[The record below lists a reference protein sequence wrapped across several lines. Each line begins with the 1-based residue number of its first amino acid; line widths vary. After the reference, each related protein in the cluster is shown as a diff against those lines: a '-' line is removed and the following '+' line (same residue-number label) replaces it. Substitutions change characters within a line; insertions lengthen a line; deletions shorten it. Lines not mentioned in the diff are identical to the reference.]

1 MRLLAP
7 LLLALSLAGCALPG
21 LSTAPPAGED
31 LAARKAKAADLTR
44 KGDLAGA
51 LIEWR
56 ILELLSGHESE
67 SLGQRQKLEA
77 EIARLSKARFEQGRA
92 AAAKGNMK
100 TARLNY
106 LETLKLDPNHPGA
119 IAALREIE
127 VVRVRNS
134 RPKLAEPEPR
144 AEAETSKAE

>member
-1 MRLLAP
+1 MRPLAP

-21 LSTAPPAGED
+21 SSAPPPGAEG
-31 LAARKAKAADLTR
+31 LAARKAKAAELTR

-51 LIEWR
+51 LVEWR
-56 ILELLSGHESE
+56 ILELLSGHADED
-67 SLGQRQKLEA
+67 LGQRRKLEL
-77 EIARLSKARFEQGRA
+77 EIARLSEARFEQGRA
-92 AAAKGNMK
+92 AAAKGSMK

-106 LETLKLDPNHPGA
+106 LEALKLDPNHPGA
-119 IAALREIE
+119 IAALRELE
-127 VVRVRNS
+127 VVRIRNS